1 MFPSSVLVAASVYQ
15 RVVLIA
21 TEGLLALIAS
31 HRVRPSRLRATTGD
45 AVSANG
51 DHLS

>member
-1 MFPSSVLVAASVYQ
+1 VYQ

-31 HRVRPSRLRATTGD
+31 HRVRPSRLRAAGDPVRPEGD
-45 AVSANG
+45 AFS
-51 DHLS
+51 